1 MWGGGGVWF
10 SWESF
15 GRSGVGSG
23 EGRVGIGSCGGRGW
37 RRDGTKGAKG
47 QTLEGIEA
55 GNC

>member
-1 MWGGGGVWF
+1 MWGEGGGGGGGGGV
-10 SWESF
+10 
-15 GRSGVGSG
+15 GV
-23 EGRVGIGSCGGRGW
+23 W